1 MAKAK
6 QQPMNP
12 VERAIWL
19 HGRAIERSRSEI
31 AAIQERTDE
40 AITKVKKSISKRQ
53 VLMDALKNGT
63 LKP

>member
-19 HGRAIERSRSEI
+19 HGRAIDKLNQGVRSPLFRNAQTKPSM
-31 AAIQERTDE
+31 
-40 AITKVKKSISKRQ
+40 KVKKSISKRQ
-53 VLMDALKNGT
+53 VLMDALYYSI
-63 LKP
+63 